1 MREDFYNNE
10 KAQDELEQRTLI
22 SCNESY
28 VGETIETKV
37 ERVTTQNEPITNGA
51 PIIFTERKDGVLP
64 EYDCRTDR
72 FEVAIDAMDVIQKS
86 AMAKRMNR
94 VQQNEPKDG
103 VAEPIQA
110 TT

>member
-1 MREDFYNNE
+1 MLFRSGREFYSSYPQVGLAIKTYQSDIFNNW
-10 KAQDELEQRTLI
+10 I
-22 SCNESY
+22 N
-28 VGETIETKV
+28 
-37 ERVTTQNEPITNGA
+37 
-51 PIIFTERKDGVLP
+51 TERKEGVLP

-72 FEVAIDAMDVIQKS
+72 FEIAIDAMDVIQKS

-103 VAEPIQA
+103 GAEPIQA

>member
-1 MREDFYNNE
+1 MKQININKES
-10 KAQDELEQRTLI
+10 LI
-22 SCNESY
+22 SCDESY

-37 ERVTTQNEPITNGA
+37 ERVTTQKEPITDGA
-51 PIIFTERKDGVLP
+51 PIIFTERKEGVLP

-72 FEVAIDAMDVIQKS
+72 FEIAIDAMDVIQKS

-94 VQQNEPKDG
+94 VQQNEQKDG
-103 VAEPIQA
+103 GAEPIQA